1 MGIAGMLYLTVY
13 TSYFIGWDKVDKF
26 AELLL
31 ATALKLTGG
40 PEVEDDQIVE
50 YMDNA
55 LNALCRGGFSCHT
68 LDSE

>member
-1 MGIAGMLYLTVY
+1 M
-13 TSYFIGWDKVDKF
+13 DKF

-31 ATALKLTGG
+31 STALKLTGG
-40 PEVEDDQIVE
+40 PEAEDDQIVE